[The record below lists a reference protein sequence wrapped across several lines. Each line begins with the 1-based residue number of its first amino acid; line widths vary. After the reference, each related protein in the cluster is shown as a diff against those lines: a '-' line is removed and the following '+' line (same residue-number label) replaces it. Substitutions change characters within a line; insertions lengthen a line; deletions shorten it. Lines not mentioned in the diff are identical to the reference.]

1 MIRAEV
7 DGSVCLYYDDSAKL
21 CTTNTGINV
30 TGTITS
36 DGHDIEGDLT
46 VQGSISSNGI
56 ICTTGSIIRNP
67 GTTSSGG
74 LCVRDCSNARP
85 WRIYGTGPGGCQVI
99 ETSGTSNPIHFGS
112 ELGGAINI
120 KTCDTTRMFISGGG
134 HAIGIG
140 STNPTSTM
148 MFADNCKLAFGDG
161 SDVCIYHD
169 GTDSYVDNGI
179 GDLILRTAGSG
190 DDVFVRAVDDVFIQ
204 PGNGASGITAR
215 GGGAVELY
223 YNGGNK
229 KLETTNTG
237 VTVTGN
243 VSASG
248 NLSASELNIPDYP
261 GRVTIG
267 NSDDLQLWHSGS
279 VSYIRDMG
287 TGGLHIQTDGPAIYL
302 QDTDGNAMAQF
313 TANGG
318 NFLYFNKEL
327 KFNTTNTG
335 VTVAGNVSASDG
347 LSANNLDSA
356 FNILSAG
363 TDLID
368 IFGPGGSAGNIN
380 GSGTACYLPVWSDT
394 DTIGNSIACQT
405 STQLTVAGNISACGS
420 LSASGD
426 VNYFA
431 GKVGIGIDPG
441 TRCLYVNGYTAAG
454 GVEFLSGVTYTNQV
468 RTCALEDKTSSG
480 YAKIAFGGSNCTM
493 AFCTDSTSR
502 MFLNASGNLGIG
514 TETPYAYDTTA
525 TRLHVTNSGS
535 ACCVS
540 EVARFE
546 GSSDADGSGGI
557 IRLGTSNDRGIYL
570 EGGRTGS
577 VPYASIGTTEYDG
590 TKTEGI
596 RVDSAGNV
604 GIGISS
610 PGEKLTVQGNISAS
624 GNGYFAC
631 VIAGGY
637 FEEKAAHPSL
647 AEHPTGSLVVIGENG
662 KLELST
668 TENDKKVFGV
678 TQCGASQP
686 IILGAEPV
694 LVTGNINV
702 GDFITTSD
710 QPGHGKRSMH
720 TIHGAVIAQSM
731 ESGTGKSHLVKAMI
745 RKM

>member
-1 MIRAEV
+1 
-7 DGSVCLYYDDSAKL
+7 
-21 CTTNTGINV
+21 
-30 TGTITS
+30 
-36 DGHDIEGDLT
+36 
-46 VQGSISSNGI
+46 
-56 ICTTGSIIRNP
+56 
-67 GTTSSGG
+67 
-74 LCVRDCSNARP
+74 
-85 WRIYGTGPGGCQVI
+85 
-99 ETSGTSNPIHFGS
+99 
-112 ELGGAINI
+112 
-120 KTCDTTRMFISGGG
+120 
-134 HAIGIG
+134 
-140 STNPTSTM
+140 
-148 MFADNCKLAFGDG
+148 
-161 SDVCIYHD
+161 
-169 GTDSYVDNGI
+169 
-179 GDLILRTAGSG
+179 
-190 DDVFVRAVDDVFIQ
+190 
-204 PGNGASGITAR
+204 
-215 GGGAVELY
+215 
-223 YNGGNK
+223 
-229 KLETTNTG
+229 
-237 VTVTGN
+237 
-243 VSASG
+243 
-248 NLSASELNIPDYP
+248 
-261 GRVTIG
+261 
-267 NSDDLQLWHSGS
+267 
-279 VSYIRDMG
+279 
-287 TGGLHIQTDGPAIYL
+287 
-302 QDTDGNAMAQF
+302 
-313 TANGG
+313 
-318 NFLYFNKEL
+318 
-327 KFNTTNTG
+327 
-335 VTVAGNVSASDG
+335 
-347 LSANNLDSA
+347 
-356 FNILSAG
+356 
-363 TDLID
+363 
-368 IFGPGGSAGNIN
+368 
-380 GSGTACYLPVWSDT
+380 
-394 DTIGNSIACQT
+394 
-405 STQLTVAGNISACGS
+405 
-420 LSASGD
+420 
-426 VNYFA
+426 
-431 GKVGIGIDPG
+431 
-441 TRCLYVNGYTAAG
+441 
-454 GVEFLSGVTYTNQV
+454 
-468 RTCALEDKTSSG
+468 
-480 YAKIAFGGSNCTM
+480 M

-604 GIGISS
+604 GIGTSS

-647 AEHPTGSLVVIGENG
+647 AKHPTGSLVVIGENG